1 MSLPAGSLPWL
12 VWQDLRL
19 SIRAFGFGK
28 NRLWALG
35 LYALFIVLLHG
46 GAGIVLWAM
55 FKSNQAMPVDKLLEF
70 SGVLLLS
77 LEFFMLMAALIA
89 TFRLI
94 LAGRELS
101 LHLSSPLPFRRI
113 MAMRVLSL
121 IVSTWAISILLVTPV
136 ANMGALLGRP
146 VFLLAYPVTV
156 MLAALTVAIA
166 LAVMGLT
173 VRLFGLVRARRVLQL
188 LQAGVPLLFV
198 VGSLVGRDPAAPPAT
213 AGALDLS
220 GRGLSTWAG
229 VLRLP
234 ALALTGD
241 GAALLTLLLLASLSL
256 IAAAR
261 FAAPVVLLAVQSPE
275 PAAPKP
281 RAAGE
286 SLQFDTRLFRVLLRK
301 EWRTILRDAR
311 LAIALAAQPLLIV
324 AFFYGNLFSGEYRL
338 AAAVAATT
346 FFAAQLSQYI
356 ANLMISAEESPALLG
371 SAPQPRSRL
380 IAYKCIAALT
390 PVLAMMALAAIW
402 AALQDPWVGLV
413 CLVCG
418 FGAGFCACA
427 IEVARPYPVTR
438 RSFVQVAAARRN
450 RDPLDILSVLAMQ
463 FGWAGAAWFL
473 AIGSPWG
480 AAVVLLVVLVPF
492 FEWWR
497 DANRQALLG
506 Y

>member
-1 MSLPAGSLPWL
+1 MRLPAGSLPWL
-12 VWQDLRL
+12 VWQDLRVT
-19 SIRAFGFGK
+19 IRAWGFGK
-28 NRLWALG
+28 SRLWALG
-35 LYALFIVLLHG
+35 LYALFIALLHG

-55 FKSNQAMPVDKLLEF
+55 FKSPKPMPIEKLLEF

-77 LEFFMLMAALIA
+77 LEFFMLMAALLA

-101 LHLSSPLPFRRI
+101 LHLSSPLPFSRI
-113 MAMRVLSL
+113 MAMRTMSL

-146 VFLLAYPVTV
+146 IFLLAYPVTV
-156 MLAALTVAIA
+156 MLAMVTVAIA
-166 LAVMGLT
+166 LTVMALA
-173 VRLFGLVRARRVLQL
+173 VRLFGLVHARRVLQVV
-188 LQAGVPLLFV
+188 QAGVPLLFV
-198 VGSLVGRDPAAPPAT
+198 LGSLVGRDPADPQPSPEDLKL
-213 AGALDLS
+213 AGN
-220 GRGLSTWAG
+220 GLSNWSG

-241 GAALLTLLLLASLSL
+241 GEALVTMFLLATLSL

-261 FAAPVVLLAVQSPE
+261 FATPAVLLAVRSPDQ
-275 PAAPKP
+275 AAPKQQ
-281 RAAGE
+281 RA
-286 SLQFDTRLFRVLLRK
+286 SKHLRFDTRLFRVVMLK

-324 AFFYGNLFSGEYRL
+324 AFFYGNLFSGEYKL

-356 ANLMISAEESPALLG
+356 SNLMISAEESPALLG
-371 SAPQPRSRL
+371 GAPQTRSRL
-380 IAYKCIAALT
+380 IAYKCIAALA
-390 PVLAMMALAAIW
+390 PVLVMMVLAAIW
-402 AALQDPWVGLV
+402 AGSQDAWTGLV
-413 CLVCG
+413 CLICG

-427 IEVARPYPVTR
+427 IEVARPYPVNR
-438 RSFVQVAAARRN
+438 RSFVQVAAAKRN
-450 RDPLDILSVLAMQ
+450 RDPLDIISVLAMQ
-463 FGWAGAAWFL
+463 FGWTAAAWFL
-473 AIGSPWG
+473 AIGSLWG
-480 AAVVLLVVLVPF
+480 AGIVLLVLLVPF

-497 DANRQALLG
+497 DANKQALLG

>member
-1 MSLPAGSLPWL
+1 MRMSAGSLPWL
-12 VWQDLRL
+12 IVQDLRL
-19 SIRAFGFGK
+19 SIRSFGFGK
-28 NRLWALG
+28 NRRWALA
-35 LYALFIVLLHG
+35 LYALFIALLHA
-46 GAGIVLWAM
+46 GAGLVLWSM
-55 FKSNQAMPVDKLLEF
+55 FQSARPMPTDKLLEF

-77 LEFFMLMAALIA
+77 LEFFMLMAALLA

-101 LHLSSPLPFRRI
+101 LHLMSPLPFRRI

-156 MLAALTVAIA
+156 MLAALTVALA
-166 LAVMGLT
+166 LAVMALA
-173 VRLFGLVRARRVLQL
+173 VRLFGLVRGRRVLQGV
-188 LQAGVPLLFV
+188 QAGAPLLFV
-198 VGSLVGRDPAAPPAT
+198 IGSLVDHGPAGPQADVST
-213 AGALDLS
+213 LSLSGNGLSAGA
-220 GRGLSTWAG
+220 GL
-229 VLRLP
+229 LRLP

-241 GAALLTLLLLASLSL
+241 ATALLSLLLLATLAL
-256 IAAAR
+256 LAAAR
-261 FAAPVVLLAVQSPE
+261 FAVPAVLLAVQSPE
-275 PAAPKP
+275 QAAPAAPASSGGL
-281 RAAGE
+281 R
-286 SLQFDTRLFRVLLRK
+286 FDTRLFRVLLLK
-301 EWRTILRDAR
+301 EWRTILRDGR

-324 AFFYGNLFSGEYRL
+324 AFFYGNLFRGDTRL

-346 FFAAQLSQYI
+346 FFAAQLSQYVS
-356 ANLMISAEESPALLG
+356 NLMISAEESPALLG

-380 IAYKCIAALT
+380 IAYKCIAALA
-390 PVLAMMALAAIW
+390 PVLALMLLASLW
-402 AALQDPWVGLV
+402 AALQDPWSGLV
-413 CLVCG
+413 CLICG

-450 RDPLDILSVLAMQ
+450 RDPLDIVSVLAMQ

-473 AIGSPWG
+473 AIGSLWG
-480 AAVVLLVVLVPF
+480 AAIVLLVVLVPF